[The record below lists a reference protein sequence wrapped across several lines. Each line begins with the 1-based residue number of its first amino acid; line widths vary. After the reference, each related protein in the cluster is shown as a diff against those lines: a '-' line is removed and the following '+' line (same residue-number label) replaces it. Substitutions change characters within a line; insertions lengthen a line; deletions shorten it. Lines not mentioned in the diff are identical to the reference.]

1 MSTRRD
7 PDEDPSEEAPP
18 RKRGGQPGNRNAMR
32 HGFYSD
38 AFSPEERELLRQALE
53 IKSLQP
59 DIAMLR
65 VKIVRLLSYPDTPSE
80 LILQAARTLTRMVDV
95 QDRITHGRS

>member
-1 MSTRRD
+1 
-7 PDEDPSEEAPP
+7 
-18 RKRGGQPGNRNAMR
+18 
-32 HGFYSD
+32 
-38 AFSPEERELLRQALE
+38 
-53 IKSLQP
+53 
-59 DIAMLR
+59 MLR